1 MTKVSG
7 IRKERTNVITDS
19 EFQETLA
26 KARNDTSLPEYYRIR
41 DAAVLCIFR
50 LTGKRVREVAQL
62 KQNDIDVR
70 EKSLNITFNV
80 VKKRKEQMLTTRRE
94 KEIPLSDPLTKH
106 IIDYRTWL
114 LENVGNQIEWFF
126 PRTHYSPFLNT
137 LTLDKKPL
145 TTRQLLRIVQKH
157 NKNIWCHL
165 FRETVGAEI
174 VRADPSVMAVWKVKR
189 RLDLEKTETAFRYMD
204 RYGKD
209 VIEREQPQ

>member
-1 MTKVSG
+1 MTKVTG
-7 IRKERTNVITDS
+7 VRKERTTVIGDA
-19 EFQETLA
+19 EFQETLE
-26 KARNDTSLPEYYRIR
+26 KTKNDTSLPEYYRIR
-41 DAAVLCIFR
+41 DAAVLCIFM

-62 KQNDIDVR
+62 KQNDLALNDS
-70 EKSLNITFNV
+70 SLNITFNV

-94 KEIPLSDPLTKH
+94 KEIPLSDPLTKY
-106 IIDYRTWL
+106 IIAYRTWM
-114 LENVGNQIEWFF
+114 LENVGEQIEWLF
-126 PRTHYSPFLNT
+126 PTTHYSPFLNT

-174 VRADPSVMAVWKVKR
+174 VRADPSVMAVWKVMR
-189 RLDLEKTETAFRYMD
+189 RLDLEKEETAYHYMQ

-209 VIEREQPQ
+209 VIERET